1 MHKSPKI
8 GTTLLGALLGIG
20 ATAAF
25 AEPPGLD
32 HEPAPHG
39 APQGE
44 AHQGPAGYRRVA
56 PPKGWNAR
64 PATVDRATYQHN
76 FRAARSYHVG
86 PYHQP
91 AGWSA
96 RTWHF
101 GDILP
106 RAYWSSQY
114 ILADY
119 WLFALEVPRPA
130 TNGCVMARM
139 GCWSVSI
146 LARSCRLSTA
156 FSLKAI
162 RQPWARCAAVPTQ

>member
-1 MHKSPKI
+1 MQKSQKI
-8 GTTLLGALLGIG
+8 GTALLCALLGVG
-20 ATAAF
+20 AGAAF
-25 AEPPGLD
+25 AEPPGHD
-32 HEPAPHG
+32 HEPAPHA

-44 AHQGPAGYRRVA
+44 AHQGPSGYHRVA
-56 PPKGWNAR
+56 PPKGWNTR

-96 RTWHF
+96 HTWHF

-106 RAYWSSQY
+106 RAYWTSQY

-119 WLFALEVPRPA
+119 WLFALEVPPA
-130 TNGCVMARM
+130 GYEWVRDGADALLV
-139 GCWSVSI
+139 SVDTGEI
-146 LARSCRLSTA
+146 LQVEYGVFA
-156 FSLKAI
+156 
-162 RQPWARCAAVPTQ
+162 